1 MQGENPVDVDDVHS
15 MSCGKRTLLQ
25 SEVISFFAPVAD
37 KLRLKDGIFVP
48 KPRRDI
54 VEETKL
60 RTKTIT
66 VRMNSPTRLERT
78 NTSVV
83 TPSDKLNTNH
93 SELANGLSVSDT
105 SALMD
110 GTRNCSSTCS
120 PVSSNGSMP
129 HNKLDNDA
137 GLESWNVKRQS
148 IPCGVSKTPNRKS
161 LFTKL
166 IRRLSTPRIK
176 TSKGK
181 GSSVSVKTDG
191 SLSQSESVSNGLSPQ
206 KSRKWFARPM
216 WKSTKNPTSQSSID
230 SQSSLV
236 NVNPDIQIQDVPSA
250 VDNLSQKFDVVIQ
263 DFRSVPVPRKR
274 IILPNSV
281 KSAIQKPQNS
291 SNNVSTQDTST
302 ESNVFASVQSKFN
315 NGETHTKVE
324 ASTHSNSSLN
334 AFYHSYA
341 SKNDTDN
348 FLNAVCSSP
357 QTTNILRC
365 NSIRS
370 AGSKMHRFDLPVDS
384 CEKDNEVHALHQSD
398 TLISQSYAKTS
409 HCTPSNYP
417 VSPLTAYT
425 PSYLNA
431 SLAAFGYTGYGSTS
445 KSAHNLIHTE
455 KCQVADKNDSG
466 GVKPETVNSVISNSN
481 LKSSKENDLDCSLHT
496 EEKEYES
503 PSVEL
508 NDSIISCNQT
518 ESGYDDAP
526 VDSAEGGVKLRRKRT
541 TSCNASGDDKQH
553 WNRSS
558 LIMLAVAHASPR
570 SRVVTPSTVTNKPFL
585 SSLSDANHMDEEKS
599 EILDNQND
607 SPPQCQTETADRSPR
622 NIPEYTSSTTECP
635 KDNLSQSGSSPLS
648 EKNFNQPEMKIDGNY
663 YLEQVDQTEREL
675 LHKVFEIEKDLNA
688 DHEMDDEV
696 SGLLRTACGQT
707 KLLISE
713 KFSQFRG
720 LCHQN
725 LSWEK
730 SKIDG
735 TTDCVNDSNTLVTLI
750 SDLDGF
756 WAMVSLQVD
765 EVRNLFKQVDC
776 LRANQW
782 KMTKTPVSNENC
794 SISPGKQK
802 GNRRVVK
809 SSVNKKNDTV
819 ARQQARQRLE
829 QAKRNMQLLNSNS
842 SPEKPVKSSLYLYR

>member
-66 VRMNSPTRLERT
+66 VRMNSPARLERT
-78 NTSVV
+78 NTSV
-83 TPSDKLNTNH
+83 TPTDKLITNH
-93 SELANGLSVSDT
+93 CELANGLSVSDT

-110 GTRNCSSTCS
+110 GTKNCSSTCS

-129 HNKLDNDA
+129 HTKLDNDA

-181 GSSVSVKTDG
+181 GSFVSVKTDG
-191 SLSQSESVSNGLSPQ
+191 SQSQSDSASNGLSPQ

-216 WKSTKNPTSQSSID
+216 WKSTKNPASQSSID

-236 NVNPDIQIQDVPSA
+236 NVNPDFQIQDSPSA
-250 VDNLSQKFDVVIQ
+250 VDNLSQRFDLVIQ

-274 IILPNSV
+274 IILPNSM
-281 KSAIQKPQNS
+281 KSAIQKPRNS
-291 SNNVSTQDTST
+291 SNNVSTQDTSA
-302 ESNVFASVQSKFN
+302 ESNVFASVQSKFH
-315 NGETHTKVE
+315 NGNTHTKVE
-324 ASTHSNSSLN
+324 ASTNSNPSLN
-334 AFYHSYA
+334 TCCRSYE

-370 AGSKMHRFDLPVDS
+370 AGSKMHS

-409 HCTPSNYP
+409 QCTPSNYP

-425 PSYLNA
+425 PSYLNV

-445 KSAHNLIHTE
+445 KSAYNLIHTG
-455 KCQVADKNDSG
+455 KCQAADKNDSG
-466 GVKPETVNSVISNSN
+466 GIKLESVNSITSNSN
-481 LKSSKENDLDCSLHT
+481 LKLSKENDLDCSLHT

-503 PSVEL
+503 PVEL
-508 NDSIISCNQT
+508 NDSRISCSQT

-526 VDSAEGGVKLRRKRT
+526 VDSVEGGVKLRRKRT

-570 SRVVTPSTVTNKPFL
+570 SRVVTPSTVTNKPFF
-585 SSLSDANHMDEEKS
+585 SSLSDGNHMDEEKA
-599 EILDNQND
+599 EIVDNQND
-607 SPPQCQTETADRSPR
+607 SPPQCQTETADRSPK
-622 NIPEYTSSTTECP
+622 NIPDCPSSTTEYP
-635 KDNLSQSGSSPLS
+635 KDNLSQSGSSP
-648 EKNFNQPEMKIDGNY
+648 
-663 YLEQVDQTEREL
+663 
-675 LHKVFEIEKDLNA
+675 
-688 DHEMDDEV
+688 
-696 SGLLRTACGQT
+696 
-707 KLLISE
+707 
-713 KFSQFRG
+713 
-720 LCHQN
+720 
-725 LSWEK
+725 
-730 SKIDG
+730 
-735 TTDCVNDSNTLVTLI
+735 
-750 SDLDGF
+750 
-756 WAMVSLQVD
+756 
-765 EVRNLFKQVDC
+765 C
-776 LRANQW
+776 LR
-782 KMTKTPVSNENC
+782 KI
-794 SISPGKQK
+794 SINPK
-802 GNRRVVK
+802 
-809 SSVNKKNDTV
+809 
-819 ARQQARQRLE
+819 
-829 QAKRNMQLLNSNS
+829 
-842 SPEKPVKSSLYLYR
+842 

>member
-1 MQGENPVDVDDVHS
+1 MLCRV
-15 MSCGKRTLLQ
+15 RILLTLM
-25 SEVISFFAPVAD
+25 VISFFAPVAD

-66 VRMNSPTRLERT
+66 VRMNSPARLERT
-78 NTSVV
+78 NTSV
-83 TPSDKLNTNH
+83 TPTDKLITNH
-93 SELANGLSVSDT
+93 CELANGLSVSDT

-110 GTRNCSSTCS
+110 GTKNCSSTCS

-129 HNKLDNDA
+129 HTKLDNDA

-181 GSSVSVKTDG
+181 GSFVSVKTDG
-191 SLSQSESVSNGLSPQ
+191 SQSQSDSASNGLSPQ

-216 WKSTKNPTSQSSID
+216 WKSTKNPASREFVID
-230 SQSSLV
+230 S
-236 NVNPDIQIQDVPSA
+236 PSA
-250 VDNLSQKFDVVIQ
+250 VDNLSQRFDLVIQ

-274 IILPNSV
+274 IILPNSM
-281 KSAIQKPQNS
+281 KSAIQKPRNS
-291 SNNVSTQDTST
+291 SNNVSTQDTSA
-302 ESNVFASVQSKFN
+302 ESNVFASVQSKFH
-315 NGETHTKVE
+315 NGNTHTKVE
-324 ASTHSNSSLN
+324 ASTNSNPSLN
-334 AFYHSYA
+334 TCCRSYE

-370 AGSKMHRFDLPVDS
+370 AGSKMHS

-409 HCTPSNYP
+409 QCTPSNYP

-425 PSYLNA
+425 PSYLNV

-445 KSAHNLIHTE
+445 KSAYNLIHTG
-455 KCQVADKNDSG
+455 KCQAADKNDSG
-466 GVKPETVNSVISNSN
+466 GIKLESVNSITSNSN
-481 LKSSKENDLDCSLHT
+481 LKLSKENDLDCSLHT

-503 PSVEL
+503 PVEL
-508 NDSIISCNQT
+508 NDSRISCSQT
-518 ESGYDDAP
+518 E
-526 VDSAEGGVKLRRKRT
+526 T

-570 SRVVTPSTVTNKPFL
+570 SRVVTPSTVTNKPFF
-585 SSLSDANHMDEEKS
+585 SSLSDGNHMDEEKA
-599 EILDNQND
+599 EIVDNQND
-607 SPPQCQTETADRSPR
+607 SPPQCQTET
-622 NIPEYTSSTTECP
+622 
-635 KDNLSQSGSSPLS
+635 
-648 EKNFNQPEMKIDGNY
+648 
-663 YLEQVDQTEREL
+663 
-675 LHKVFEIEKDLNA
+675 
-688 DHEMDDEV
+688 V

-713 KFSQFRG
+713 KFAQFRG

-776 LRANQW
+776 LRSNQW
-782 KMTKTPVSNENC
+782 KMTKTPLSNEN
-794 SISPGKQK
+794 SAISPGNQK
-802 GNRRVVK
+802 VYFSTCLCFHSLFK
-809 SSVNKKNDTV
+809 SFHSVISGKCFNW
-819 ARQQARQRLE
+819 
-829 QAKRNMQLLNSNS
+829 
-842 SPEKPVKSSLYLYR
+842 